1 MLSEQQTANA
11 FSKIIAL
18 LGHKMENSFHMETN
32 PQNLLPPDFG
42 VFLGENVLVY
52 LFLKKQ
58 LLYLTMELSFPQIP
72 HQLGLML
79 LFRTFATFSTSS
91 S

>member
-1 MLSEQQTANA
+1 M
-11 FSKIIAL
+11 
-18 LGHKMENSFHMETN
+18 GTN
-32 PQNLLPPDFG
+32 PQNLLPPNFG
-42 VFLGENVLVY
+42 AFFFWGGGGNVLVY

-79 LFRTFATFSTSS
+79 LFRIFATSSTSS

>member
-1 MLSEQQTANA
+1 M
-11 FSKIIAL
+11 
-18 LGHKMENSFHMETN
+18 GTN
-32 PQNLLPPDFG
+32 PQSLPLPDFG
-42 VFLGENVLVY
+42 TFGGEGGNVFIC

-79 LFRTFATFSTSS
+79 LFGNLLQV
-91 S
+91 